1 MCDEIAAGR
10 DQLVALASALIAVDT
25 TAPEVGDPP
34 RDKAR
39 LQGYLGERLRAA
51 GAEVEI
57 FEPGAEALQAK
68 ALVPPGLDFAGRP
81 QLIARQR
88 GGGGGRPLVLN
99 GHNDVVSIEPRD
111 AWTAR

>member
-1 MCDEIAAGR
+1 MALSDRERRVCDEIAAGR
-10 DQLVALASALIAVDT
+10 DQRVALASALIAVDT

-81 QLIARQR
+81 
-88 GGGGGRPLVLN
+88 N
-99 GHNDVVSIEPRD
+99 
-111 AWTAR
+111 

>member
-10 DQLVALASALIAVDT
+10 DQLVALASDLIAVDT

-39 LQGYLGERLRAA
+39 LQGIWESA

-68 ALVPPGLDFAGRP
+68 ALVPSGLDFAGRP

-88 GGGGGRPLVLN
+88 GGGGRPLVLN